1 MVIVRRKIQFFRL
14 GDDRSVSR
22 GMEQRT
28 VLFSLSEEALKQ
40 LCLPG
45 DVDSESGCRSS
56 ERVTARMDG
65 PPQSI
70 CHWGWTTTRGF
81 PYHHVR
87 SPIFLHNRSLL
98 FTGGFFR
105 HYFLCGASGRLP
117 IHAVVLHNAL
127 EPVTNPLQGGR
138 GPGGKAERPF
148 IRRRYYRYPTCT
160 GVVKKIRRNRE

>member
-1 MVIVRRKIQFFRL
+1 MEWNRGRCCSHCQKRLSSSCACQVMSIVKVAAEVARESRHEWTDL
-14 GDDRSVSR
+14 RSPFVTGVGLRPAGFPTTTSAHR
-22 GMEQRT
+22 SSCIT
-28 VLFSLSEEALKQ
+28 VLY
-40 LCLPG
+40 
-45 DVDSESGCRSS
+45 SS
-56 ERVTARMDG
+56 
-65 PPQSI
+65 P
-70 CHWGWTTTRGF
+70 
-81 PYHHVR
+81 
-87 SPIFLHNRSLL
+87 
-98 FTGGFFR
+98 GGFFR